1 MSVLILPLF
10 KVLLGIIFVVLNFV
24 LVNGAEDKLGHCDIP
39 MGSQGTVVMQ
49 CRQKRFQFYI
59 SILYIFN
66 ILILLHAFTSSIS
79 TVWSL
84 KMTGLRRITS
94 LMAALR

>member
-1 MSVLILPLF
+1 MF

-24 LVNGAEDKLGHCDIP
+24 LVDGAEDKLGHCDIP
-39 MGSQGTVVMQ
+39 MASQGTVIMQ

-66 ILILLHAFTSSIS
+66 ILLLLHVITSSIS
-79 TVWSL
+79 IVWSL